1 MQGATSPQLPL
12 SSLVMDKLPPVFASS
27 SSSVISDTGPSPQ
40 LLPTA
45 PPTTLLG
52 RLRGVSSRQRM
63 FFLLVLAVMCLY
75 SFALLIN
82 GASGRLISVTAR
94 IDTSGFSEVGLATY
108 LTLDPIFFIS
118 LYRVLGCVLIC
129 CVMLWRGDFPAREDR
144 DIVSSALLIPV
155 GIGFCNAGGY
165 CLFSA

>member
-12 SSLVMDKLPPVFASS
+12 STLVLDKLPPVFASS
-27 SSSVISDTGPSPQ
+27 SSSINSEAGPQ
-40 LLPTA
+40 LLPPA
-45 PPTTLLG
+45 PPTSLLG

-82 GASGRLISVTAR
+82 GASGRLISVTPR

-165 CLFSA
+165 FLFSA